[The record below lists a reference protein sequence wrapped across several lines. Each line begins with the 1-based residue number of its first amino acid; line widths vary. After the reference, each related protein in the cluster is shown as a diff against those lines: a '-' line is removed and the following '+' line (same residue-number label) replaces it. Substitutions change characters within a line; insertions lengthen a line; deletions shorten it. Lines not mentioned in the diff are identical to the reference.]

1 MPVANIRIPSFMG
14 GVSRLSQNQRTP
26 FELEALDNCDMQ
38 PTRGT
43 DKRNALEHIA
53 GVGGIQEAL
62 DLTLAGNSF
71 VFWINRSATER
82 FVVFVDP
89 DAVSDLNIIQAFN
102 IVTGVEVDVRALD
115 PTDDVTIIQLN
126 DANAAVLTA
135 YLTAGTQTIRQRYR
149 SVTVEDSTFI
159 LNREVTTAL
168 EGTAITYTNTDA
180 VNLVRNQNN
189 AQNQPAWVDFDQPP
203 TDTQTYPT
211 RAVLVA
217 GGDIPDAIPGAHDAI
232 WYARDDDIGLPQ
244 GFYWA
249 VSGTQPP
256 WFQRLPTEGA
266 LSFVK
271 RDTMP
276 LRLAFDADNTRFV
289 LQFVDWTERRAGDS
303 TTNPGPS
310 FIGLKMNDMI
320 FHQGRFVFLAG
331 ERIVTSRVNDLFNL
345 WIDSTA
351 SNILTDADPIDRGI
365 QGRRISNGLF
375 AESFRESIIVI
386 TDGNR
391 QLEVR
396 SNGPLTPGSVQ
407 LYDSTNVFAVG
418 YVEPVIKGSQLYFA
432 SEQDFAHIL
441 YEYNYDPE
449 QITNVAAD
457 LTQRIH
463 GYIPAEVHTMT
474 TSDAHDQIF
483 CLTLA
488 DTDAVYVNKQ
498 IFSGAERVLNSWYRW
513 VFPGVDEVM
522 SCAVFD
528 DFLFFINKRTDP
540 LAVQRV
546 YLERMAL
553 GQPAQ
558 DTTGSPAQTLG
569 YSTRIDRKQEIQ
581 GVYSSGDDET
591 TFTLPFEDANLDT
604 IVLSATWDTTFVKAA
619 GTWLTAEDFVS
630 VDTTTTPGSTIITV
644 EGDFENNADGVNA
657 PAWVG
662 LGYEADAELSQLYV
676 RDQQGSIAHGNT
688 HLMRAKI
695 RHRDSG
701 GYKVKI
707 TPEGRSELTK
717 EFIVPSIGSTPLDS
731 DQLDAFGEFQFR
743 VMSHSANLKIQLV
756 NDTPF
761 PTAWVDMEFEAEF
774 IPQSY
779 SPVR

>member
-1 MPVANIRIPSFMG
+1 MPIANIRIPSFMG
-14 GVSRLSQNQRTP
+14 GVSRLSQNQRTS
-26 FELEALDNCDMQ
+26 FEMEAMDNCDMQ

-53 GVGGIQEAL
+53 GVGGTQEAL
-62 DLTLAGNSF
+62 NITLVADAF
-71 VFWINRSATER
+71 TFWINRSATER
-82 FVVFVDP
+82 FIGFVDP
-89 DAVSDLNIIQAFN
+89 DGTDLNVIQIFN
-102 IVTGVEVDVRALD
+102 IVTGVQVTVQAIDPVGGGVVNLDDPLVDDLI
-115 PTDDVTIIQLN
+115 T
-126 DANAAVLTA
+126 
-135 YLTAGTQTIRQRYR
+135 YLTTGTQTIRERFR

-159 LNREVTTAL
+159 LNREVVTSL
-168 EGTAITYTNTDA
+168 EGVAITYTNTDG

-203 TDTQTYPT
+203 TDTETYPSRT
-211 RAVLVA
+211 ILVE
-217 GGDIPDAIPGAHDAI
+217 GGNIPDLIPGVHDAI

-266 LSFVK
+266 LSFIQ

-276 LRLAFDADNTRFV
+276 LRLAFTGSQFN

-310 FIGLKMNDMI
+310 FIGLRLNDMT

-351 SNILTDADPIDRGI
+351 TNILTDADPIDRGI

-375 AESFRESIIVI
+375 AQSFRESVIII

-391 QLEVR
+391 QLEMR
-396 SNGPLTPGSVQ
+396 ANGPLTPGSVQ
-407 LYDSTNVFAVG
+407 LYDSTNVFSVG

-432 SEQDFAHIL
+432 GERDFGHIL
-441 YEYNYDPE
+441 WEYNYDPE
-449 QITNVAAD
+449 QITNVASD
-457 LTQRIH
+457 LTERIH
-463 GYIPAEVHTMT
+463 GYIPAQVHTMA
-474 TSDAHDQIF
+474 TSDSHDQIF
-483 CLTLA
+483 CLSLA
-488 DTDAVYVNKQ
+488 DTDAIYVNKQ
-498 IFSGAERVLNSWYRW
+498 IYSGADRVLNSWYRW

-522 SCAVFD
+522 SCFVFD
-528 DFLFFINKRTDP
+528 DFLYMVNRRTDP

-546 YLERMAL
+546 YLERMPL
-553 GQPAQ
+553 GQPEQ

-569 YSTRIDRKQEIQ
+569 YATRIDRKQEIQ
-581 GVYSSGDDET
+581 GIYVAVDDET
-591 TFTLPFEDANLDT
+591 TFTIPFEDANIDT
-604 IVLSATWDTTFVKAA
+604 IVLSATWDTALVKAA
-619 GTWLTAEDFVS
+619 GTVLIAADFIS
-630 VDTTTTPGSTIITV
+630 ISTTDTPGSTIIVV
-644 EGDFENNADGVNA
+644 EGDFENNADGDDA

-662 LGYEADAELSQLYV
+662 RQYIALIELSRQYV
-676 RDQQGSIAHGNT
+676 RDQQGSFLHGNT
-688 HLMRAKI
+688 HLMRAKV

-701 GYKVKI
+701 GYKVRI
-707 TPEGRSELTK
+707 TPEGRAELTK
-717 EFIVPSIGSTPLDS
+717 DFIVPNIGSTPLDS

-743 VMSHSANLKIQLV
+743 VMAHAENLTVQLI
-756 NDTPF
+756 NDSPF
-761 PTAWVDMEFEAEF
+761 PTAWVDMEIDVEF